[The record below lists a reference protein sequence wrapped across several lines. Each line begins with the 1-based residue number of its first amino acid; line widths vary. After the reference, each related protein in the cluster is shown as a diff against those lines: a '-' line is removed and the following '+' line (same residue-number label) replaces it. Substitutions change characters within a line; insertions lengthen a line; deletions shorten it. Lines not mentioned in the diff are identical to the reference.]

1 MVMLSLGMAAL
12 TGLAAQVR
20 VPLLNTP
27 VPVTAQV
34 FAVLVSGV
42 LLGGGYGAL
51 SQVIY
56 IGLGFAGL
64 PWFSGGAAGFLPATG
79 GYILGFVPA
88 AILVGYL
95 SDRFVGAR
103 SLVPQVGVMLAGV
116 AVIYLSGAAQF
127 SLMMGTGFGETLSMA
142 VLPFIAFDILKAV
155 AAAGVAS
162 SILPRRD
169 YHARG

>member
-1 MVMLSLGMAAL
+1 MLMLSVGMAAL

-20 VPLLNTP
+20 IPLVDTP
-27 VPVTAQV
+27 VPVTGQV

-56 IGLGFAGL
+56 VCLGFAGL

-88 AILVGYL
+88 ALLVGVL
-95 SDRFVGAR
+95 SDRFIRAR
-103 SLVPQVGVMLAGV
+103 SLLPQVGVMLAGV
-116 AVIYLSGAAQF
+116 AVIYLCGAVQF
-127 SLMMGTGFGETLSMA
+127 SIVMKAGPWETLSLT
-142 VLPFIAFDILKAV
+142 VWRFIPFDILKAA

-162 SILPRRD
+162 SILPRRN
-169 YHARG
+169 YRAGS